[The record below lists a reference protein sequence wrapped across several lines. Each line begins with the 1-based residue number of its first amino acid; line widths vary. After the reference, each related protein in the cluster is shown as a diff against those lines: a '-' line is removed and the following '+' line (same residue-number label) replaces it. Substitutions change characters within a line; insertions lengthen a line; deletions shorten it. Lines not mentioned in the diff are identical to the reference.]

1 MTYHDICQRLTPLY
15 GQQEAKAMTRLLLED
30 LFGLSFADILC
41 GATEHLSDADALR
54 LQQSVDRLVDAE
66 PLQYVTGTAFF
77 CGHPFHVAPGV
88 LIPRP
93 ETEWIVDTAVGIA
106 TASDCVAMSS
116 DKDATSLRILDIGT
130 GSGCIAISIS
140 LALADRHCHTE
151 AWDISEDALRIASD
165 NAKRLGAD
173 VEFRRR
179 DALRLEE
186 EKSEEIRLEE
196 EKGGADV
203 ASGLNAA
210 AESWDIIVSNPPYI
224 CNREAA
230 DMHANVL
237 QHEPHLALFVPD
249 TDPLLFYRAIARY
262 AMRSLRKGGWLLFEC
277 NTLYAHDT
285 ARMVLDMGFATSIV
299 EDDCF
304 GKPRFVKAQK

>member
-15 GQQEAKAMTRLLLED
+15 GPQEAKAMTRMLLED
-30 LFGLSFADILC
+30 LFSLSFADILC
-41 GATEHLSDADALR
+41 GATEHLSDADTLR
-54 LQQSVDRLVDAE
+54 LQQSVARLLDSE

-93 ETEWIVDTAVGIA
+93 ETEWIVDTAVNLV
-106 TASDCVAMSS
+106 TSS
-116 DKDATSLRILDIGT
+116 APRILDIGT
-130 GSGCIAISIS
+130 GSGCIATSIS

-151 AWDISEDALRIASD
+151 AWDISEDALRIAAD
-165 NAKRLGAD
+165 NAERLGAE
-173 VEFRRR
+173 VKFRRR

-186 EKSEEIRLEE
+186 DFPAEENQ
-196 EKGGADV
+196 GGAEALSDT
-203 ASGLNAA
+203 NAA

-237 QHEPHLALFVPD
+237 RHEPHLALFVPD

-285 ARMVLDMGFATSIV
+285 AQMASDMGFVKSVV

>member
-15 GQQEAKAMTRLLLED
+15 GPQEAKAMTRMLLED
-30 LFGLSFADILC
+30 LFSLSFADILC
-41 GATEHLSDADALR
+41 GATEHLSDADTLR
-54 LQQSVDRLVDAE
+54 LQQSVDRLLDAE

-93 ETEWIVDTAVGIA
+93 ETEWIVDTAVNLV
-106 TASDCVAMSS
+106 TSS
-116 DKDATSLRILDIGT
+116 APRILDIGT
-130 GSGCIAISIS
+130 GSGCIATSIS
-140 LALADRHCHTE
+140 LALVDKHCYTE
-151 AWDISEDALRIASD
+151 AWDISEDALRIAAD
-165 NAKRLGAD
+165 NAERLGAD
-173 VEFRRR
+173 VKFRRR

-186 EKSEEIRLEE
+186 DFPAEENQS
-196 EKGGADV
+196 GAEVLIADN
-203 ASGLNAA
+203 ASSA
-210 AESWDIIVSNPPYI
+210 SWDVIVSNPPYI

-237 QHEPHLALFVPD
+237 RHEPHLALFVPD
-249 TDPLLFYRAIARY
+249 TDPLLFYRAIASY

-285 ARMVLDMGFATSIV
+285 AQMAADMGFATSVV

>member
-15 GQQEAKAMTRLLLED
+15 GPQEAKAMTRMLLVD
-30 LFGLSFADILC
+30 LFSLSFADILC
-41 GATEHLSDADALR
+41 GATEHLSDADTLR
-54 LQQSVDRLVDAE
+54 LQQSVARLLDAE

-93 ETEWIVDTAVGIA
+93 ETEWMVDTAVGIA
-106 TASDCVAMSS
+106 TASAP
-116 DKDATSLRILDIGT
+116 RILDIGT
-130 GSGCIAISIS
+130 GSGCIATSIS

-151 AWDISEDALRIASD
+151 AWDISEDALRIAAD
-165 NAKRLGAD
+165 NAARLGAD

-186 EKSEEIRLEE
+186 DFLAEENQ
-196 EKGGADV
+196 GGAEVLSDT
-203 ASGLNAA
+203 NAA

-237 QHEPHLALFVPD
+237 RHEPHLALFVPD

-285 ARMVLDMGFATSIV
+285 AQMAADMGFATSIV

>member
-1 MTYHDICQRLTPLY
+1 
-15 GQQEAKAMTRLLLED
+15 MTRMLLED
-30 LFGLSFADILC
+30 LFSLSFADILC
-41 GATEHLSDADALR
+41 GATEHLSDADTLR
-54 LQQSVDRLVDAE
+54 LQQSVARLLDAE

-93 ETEWIVDTAVGIA
+93 ETEWIVDTAVNLV
-106 TASDCVAMSS
+106 TSS
-116 DKDATSLRILDIGT
+116 APRILDIGT
-130 GSGCIAISIS
+130 GSGCIATSIS

-151 AWDISEDALRIASD
+151 AWDISEDALRIAAD
-165 NAKRLGAD
+165 NAERLGAD
-173 VEFRRR
+173 VKFRRR

-186 EKSEEIRLEE
+186 DFPAEENQ
-196 EKGGADV
+196 GGAEALSDT
-203 ASGLNAA
+203 NAA
-210 AESWDIIVSNPPYI
+210 AESWNIIVSNPPYI
-224 CNREAA
+224 CNCEAA

-237 QHEPHLALFVPD
+237 RHEPHLALFVPD

-277 NTLYAHDT
+277 NMLYAHDT
-285 ARMVLDMGFATSIV
+285 AQMASDMGFATSVV

>member
-15 GQQEAKAMTRLLLED
+15 GPQEAKAMTRMLLED
-30 LFGLSFADILC
+30 LFSLPFADILC
-41 GATEHLSDADALR
+41 GATEHLSDADTLR
-54 LQQSVDRLVDAE
+54 LQQSVARLLDAE
-66 PLQYVTGTAFF
+66 PLQYVTGKAFF

-93 ETEWIVDTAVGIA
+93 ETEWMVDTAVNL
-106 TASDCVAMSS
+106 VMSS
-116 DKDATSLRILDIGT
+116 APRILDIGT

-140 LALADRHCHTE
+140 LALVDKHCYTE
-151 AWDISEDALRIASD
+151 AWDISEDALRIAAD
-165 NAKRLGAD
+165 NAARLGAE
-173 VEFRRR
+173 VKFRRR

-186 EKSEEIRLEE
+186 DFPAEENQ
-196 EKGGADV
+196 GGAEELSDT
-203 ASGLNAA
+203 NAA
-210 AESWDIIVSNPPYI
+210 ETWDIIVSNPPYI

-237 QHEPHLALFVPD
+237 RHEPHLALFVPD

-285 ARMVLDMGFATSIV
+285 AQMASDMGFATSVV

>member
-15 GQQEAKAMTRLLLED
+15 GPQEAKAMTRMLLED
-30 LFGLSFADILC
+30 LFSLSFADILC
-41 GATEHLSDADALR
+41 GATEHLSDADSLR
-54 LQQSVDRLVDAE
+54 LQQSVDRLLDAE

-93 ETEWIVDTAVGIA
+93 ETEWIVDTAVNL
-106 TASDCVAMSS
+106 VMSS
-116 DKDATSLRILDIGT
+116 APRILDIGT
-130 GSGCIAISIS
+130 GSGCIATSIS

-151 AWDISEDALRIASD
+151 AWDISEDALRIAAD
-165 NAKRLGAD
+165 NADRLGAD
-173 VEFRRR
+173 VKFRRR

-186 EKSEEIRLEE
+186 DFPAEENQ
-196 EKGGADV
+196 GGAEALSDT
-203 ASGLNAA
+203 NAA

-237 QHEPHLALFVPD
+237 RHEPHLALFVPD

-285 ARMVLDMGFATSIV
+285 AQMASDMGFATSVV

-304 GKPRFVKAQK
+304 GKPRFVKAQKQ

>member
-1 MTYHDICQRLTPLY
+1 
-15 GQQEAKAMTRLLLED
+15 MTRMLLED
-30 LFGLSFADILC
+30 LFSLSFADILC
-41 GATEHLSDADALR
+41 GATEHLSDADTLR
-54 LQQSVDRLVDAE
+54 LQQSVDRLLDAE

-93 ETEWIVDTAVGIA
+93 ETEWIVDTAVGIV
-106 TASDCVAMSS
+106 TASAP
-116 DKDATSLRILDIGT
+116 RILDIGT
-130 GSGCIAISIS
+130 GSGCIATSIS
-140 LALADRHCHTE
+140 LALVDKHCYTE
-151 AWDISEDALRIASD
+151 AWDISEDALRIAAD
-165 NAKRLGAD
+165 NAERLGAD
-173 VEFRRR
+173 VKFRRR

-186 EKSEEIRLEE
+186 DFPAEENQS
-196 EKGGADV
+196 GAEVLIADN
-203 ASGLNAA
+203 ASSA
-210 AESWDIIVSNPPYI
+210 SWDVIVSNPPYI

-237 QHEPHLALFVPD
+237 RHEPHLALFVPD

-285 ARMVLDMGFATSIV
+285 ARMASDMGFAKSVV

>member
-15 GQQEAKAMTRLLLED
+15 GPQEAKAMTRMLLED
-30 LFGLSFADILC
+30 LFSLSFADILC
-41 GATEHLSDADALR
+41 GATEHLSDADTLR
-54 LQQSVDRLVDAE
+54 LQQSVARLLDTE
-66 PLQYVTGTAFF
+66 PLQYVTGKAFF

-93 ETEWIVDTAVGIA
+93 ETEWIVDTAVNLV
-106 TASDCVAMSS
+106 TSS
-116 DKDATSLRILDIGT
+116 APRILDIGT
-130 GSGCIAISIS
+130 GSGCIATSIS

-151 AWDISEDALRIASD
+151 AWDISEDALRIAAD
-165 NAKRLGAD
+165 NAERLGAE
-173 VEFRRR
+173 VKFRRH

-186 EKSEEIRLEE
+186 DFPAEENQ
-196 EKGGADV
+196 GGAEALSDT
-203 ASGLNAA
+203 NAA
-210 AESWDIIVSNPPYI
+210 AESWNIIVSNPPYI

-237 QHEPHLALFVPD
+237 RHEPHLALFVPD

-277 NTLYAHDT
+277 NMLYAHDT
-285 ARMVLDMGFATSIV
+285 AQMASDMGFATSVV

-304 GKPRFVKAQK
+304 GKPRFVKVQK

>member
-1 MTYHDICQRLTPLY
+1 MTYHDICQRLTPMY
-15 GQQEAKAMTRLLLED
+15 GPQEAKAMTRMLLEA
-30 LFGLSFADILC
+30 LFSLSFADILC
-41 GATEHLSDADALR
+41 GATEHLSDADTLR
-54 LQQSVDRLVDAE
+54 LQQSVARLLDAE

-93 ETEWIVDTAVGIA
+93 ETEWIVDTAVNLV
-106 TASDCVAMSS
+106 TSS
-116 DKDATSLRILDIGT
+116 APRILDIGT
-130 GSGCIAISIS
+130 GSGCIATSIS

-151 AWDISEDALRIASD
+151 AWDISEDALRIAAD
-165 NAKRLGAD
+165 NAARLGAE
-173 VEFRRR
+173 VKFRRR

-186 EKSEEIRLEE
+186 DFPAEENQ
-196 EKGGADV
+196 GGAEALSDT
-203 ASGLNAA
+203 NAA
-210 AESWDIIVSNPPYI
+210 ASWDIIVSNPPYI

-237 QHEPHLALFVPD
+237 RHEPHLALFVPD

-262 AMRSLRKGGWLLFEC
+262 SMRSLRKGGWLLFEC

-285 ARMVLDMGFATSIV
+285 AQMASDMGFATSVV

>member
-1 MTYHDICQRLTPLY
+1 MTYHDICQRLTPMY
-15 GQQEAKAMTRLLLED
+15 GPQEAKAMTRMLLED
-30 LFGLSFADILC
+30 LFSLSFADILC
-41 GATEHLSDADALR
+41 GATEHLSDADTLR
-54 LQQSVDRLVDAE
+54 LQQSVARLLDAE

-93 ETEWIVDTAVGIA
+93 ETEWIVDTAVNLV
-106 TASDCVAMSS
+106 TSS
-116 DKDATSLRILDIGT
+116 APRILDIGT
-130 GSGCIAISIS
+130 GSGCIATSIS
-140 LALADRHCHTE
+140 LALVDKHCYTE
-151 AWDISEDALRIASD
+151 AWDISEDALRIAAD
-165 NAKRLGAD
+165 NAERLGAD
-173 VEFRRR
+173 VKFRRR

-186 EKSEEIRLEE
+186 DFPAEENQS
-196 EKGGADV
+196 GAEVLIADN
-203 ASGLNAA
+203 ASSA
-210 AESWDIIVSNPPYI
+210 SWDVIVSNPPYI

-237 QHEPHLALFVPD
+237 RHEPHLALFVPD

-262 AMRSLRKGGWLLFEC
+262 SMRSLRKGGWLLFEC
-277 NTLYAHDT
+277 NTLCAHDT
-285 ARMVLDMGFATSIV
+285 AQMASNMGFATSVV

>member
-41 GATEHLSDADALR
+41 GATEHLSDADTLR
-54 LQQSVDRLVDAE
+54 LQQSVARLLDAE
-66 PLQYVTGTAFF
+66 PLQYVTGIAFF

-93 ETEWIVDTAVGIA
+93 ETEWMVDTAVNLV
-106 TASDCVAMSS
+106 TSS
-116 DKDATSLRILDIGT
+116 APRILDIGT
-130 GSGCIAISIS
+130 GSGCIATSIS
-140 LALADRHCHTE
+140 LALADRHCYTE
-151 AWDISEDALRIASD
+151 AWDISEDALRIAAD
-165 NAKRLGAD
+165 NAARLGAD

-186 EKSEEIRLEE
+186 DFLAEENQ
-196 EKGGADV
+196 GGAEVLIADN
-203 ASGLNAA
+203 ASTA
-210 AESWDIIVSNPPYI
+210 SWDIIVSNPPYI

-237 QHEPHLALFVPD
+237 RHEPHLALFVPD

-262 AMRSLRKGGWLLFEC
+262 AMRNLRKGGWLLFEC

-285 ARMVLDMGFATSIV
+285 AQMASDMGFSTSVV

>member
-15 GQQEAKAMTRLLLED
+15 GPQEAKAMTRMLLED
-30 LFGLSFADILC
+30 LFSLSFADILC
-41 GATEHLSDADALR
+41 GATEHLSDADTLR
-54 LQQSVDRLVDAE
+54 LQQSVDRLLDAE
-66 PLQYVTGTAFF
+66 PLQYVIGTAFF
-77 CGHPFHVAPGV
+77 CGHPFHVAPSV

-93 ETEWIVDTAVGIA
+93 ETEWIVDTAVNLVTSG
-106 TASDCVAMSS
+106 SS
-116 DKDATSLRILDIGT
+116 PRILDIGT
-130 GSGCIAISIS
+130 GSGCIATSISI
-140 LALADRHCHTE
+140 ALADKHCYTE
-151 AWDISEDALRIASD
+151 AWDISEDALRIAAD
-165 NAKRLGAD
+165 NAARLGAA

-186 EKSEEIRLEE
+186 DFFAEERLGEE
-196 EKGGADV
+196 QGGAEVLSADN
-203 ASGLNAA
+203 ASSA
-210 AESWDIIVSNPPYI
+210 SWDIIVSNPPYI

-237 QHEPHLALFVPD
+237 RHEPHLALFVPD

-277 NTLYAHDT
+277 NTLYAHVT
-285 ARMVLDMGFATSIV
+285 AQMTLDMGFATSVV

>member
-1 MTYHDICQRLTPLY
+1 MTYHDICQRLTPMY
-15 GQQEAKAMTRLLLED
+15 GTQEAKAMTRLLLED
-30 LFGLSFADILC
+30 LFSLSFADILC
-41 GATEHLSDADALR
+41 GATEHLSDADTLR
-54 LQQSVDRLVDAE
+54 LQQSVDRLLDAE

-93 ETEWIVDTAVGIA
+93 ETEWIVDTAVNLV
-106 TASDCVAMSS
+106 TASAP
-116 DKDATSLRILDIGT
+116 RILDIGT
-130 GSGCIAISIS
+130 GSGCIATSIS
-140 LALADRHCHTE
+140 LALADRHCYTE
-151 AWDISEDALRIASD
+151 AWDISEDALRIAAD
-165 NAKRLGAD
+165 NAERLGAE
-173 VEFRRR
+173 VKFRRR

-186 EKSEEIRLEE
+186 EKSEEIML
-196 EKGGADV
+196 
-203 ASGLNAA
+203 
-210 AESWDIIVSNPPYI
+210 DIIVSNPPYI

-237 QHEPHLALFVPD
+237 RHEPHLALFVPD
-249 TDPLLFYRAIARY
+249 TDPLLFYRAIACY

-285 ARMVLDMGFATSIV
+285 AQMASDMGFATSVV

>member
-1 MTYHDICQRLTPLY
+1 
-15 GQQEAKAMTRLLLED
+15 MTRMLLED
-30 LFGLSFADILC
+30 LFSLSFADILC
-41 GATEHLSDADALR
+41 GATEHLSDADTLR
-54 LQQSVDRLVDAE
+54 LQQSVARLLDAE

-93 ETEWIVDTAVGIA
+93 ETEWIVDTAVNL
-106 TASDCVAMSS
+106 VMSS
-116 DKDATSLRILDIGT
+116 APRILDIGT
-130 GSGCIAISIS
+130 GSGCIATSIS

-151 AWDISEDALRIASD
+151 AWDISEDSLRIAAD
-165 NAKRLGAD
+165 NAERLGAD
-173 VEFRRR
+173 VKFRRR

-186 EKSEEIRLEE
+186 DFPAEENQ
-196 EKGGADV
+196 GGAEALSDT
-203 ASGLNAA
+203 NAA

-237 QHEPHLALFVPD
+237 RHEPHLALFVPD
-249 TDPLLFYRAIARY
+249 TDPLLFYRAIASY

-277 NTLYAHDT
+277 NMLYAHDT
-285 ARMVLDMGFATSIV
+285 AQMASDMGFATSVV

>member
-15 GQQEAKAMTRLLLED
+15 GQQEAKAMTRMLLED
-30 LFGLSFADILC
+30 LFSLSFADILC
-41 GATEHLSDADALR
+41 GATEHLSDADTLR
-54 LQQSVDRLVDAE
+54 LQQSVARLLDAE

-93 ETEWIVDTAVGIA
+93 ETEWMVDTAVNL
-106 TASDCVAMSS
+106 VMSS
-116 DKDATSLRILDIGT
+116 APRILDIGT
-130 GSGCIAISIS
+130 GSGCIATSIS
-140 LALADRHCHTE
+140 LALADWHCYTE
-151 AWDISEDALRIASD
+151 AWDISEDALRIAAD
-165 NAKRLGAD
+165 NATRLGAD
-173 VEFRRR
+173 VKFRRR

-186 EKSEEIRLEE
+186 NFPAEENQ
-196 EKGGADV
+196 GGAEELNDT
-203 ASGLNAA
+203 NAA
-210 AESWDIIVSNPPYI
+210 AESWNIIVSNPPYI

-237 QHEPHLALFVPD
+237 RHEPHLALFVPD

-285 ARMVLDMGFATSIV
+285 ARMVSDMGFATSVV

>member
-1 MTYHDICQRLTPLY
+1 
-15 GQQEAKAMTRLLLED
+15 MTRMLLED
-30 LFGLSFADILC
+30 LFSLSFADILC
-41 GATEHLSDADALR
+41 GATEHFSDADTLR
-54 LQQSVDRLVDAE
+54 LQQSVARLLDAE

-93 ETEWIVDTAVGIA
+93 ETEWIVDTAVNL
-106 TASDCVAMSS
+106 VMSS
-116 DKDATSLRILDIGT
+116 APRILDIGT
-130 GSGCIAISIS
+130 GSGCIATSIS
-140 LALADRHCHTE
+140 LALADRHCYTE
-151 AWDISEDALRIASD
+151 AWDISEDALRIAAD
-165 NAKRLGAD
+165 NAERLGAD
-173 VEFRRR
+173 VKFCRR

-186 EKSEEIRLEE
+186 DFPAEERLEAE
-196 EKGGADV
+196 QGGAEALRDS
-203 ASGLNAA
+203 AS
-210 AESWDIIVSNPPYI
+210 WYIIVSNPPYI

-237 QHEPHLALFVPD
+237 RHEPHLALFVPD

-285 ARMVLDMGFATSIV
+285 AQMAADMGFATSVV

>member
-15 GQQEAKAMTRLLLED
+15 GPQEAKAMTRMLLED
-30 LFGLSFADILC
+30 LFSLSFADILC
-41 GATEHLSDADALR
+41 GATEHLSDADTLR
-54 LQQSVDRLVDAE
+54 LQQSVARLLDAE

-93 ETEWIVDTAVGIA
+93 ETEWIVDTAVGLV
-106 TASDCVAMSS
+106 TSS
-116 DKDATSLRILDIGT
+116 APRILDIGT
-130 GSGCIAISIS
+130 GSGCIATSIS
-140 LALADRHCHTE
+140 FALVDKHCYTE
-151 AWDISEDALRIASD
+151 AWDISEDALRIAAD
-165 NAKRLGAD
+165 NAERLGAD
-173 VEFRRR
+173 VKFRRR

-186 EKSEEIRLEE
+186 DFPAEENQS
-196 EKGGADV
+196 GAEVLIADN
-203 ASGLNAA
+203 ASSA
-210 AESWDIIVSNPPYI
+210 SWDVIVSNPPYI

-237 QHEPHLALFVPD
+237 RHEPHLALFVPD
-249 TDPLLFYRAIARY
+249 TDPLLFYRAIASY

-285 ARMVLDMGFATSIV
+285 AQMASDMGFATSVV

>member
-1 MTYHDICQRLTPLY
+1 
-15 GQQEAKAMTRLLLED
+15 MTRMLLED
-30 LFGLSFADILC
+30 LFSLSFADILC
-41 GATEHLSDADALR
+41 GATEHLSDADTLR
-54 LQQSVDRLVDAE
+54 LQQSVVRLLDAE

-93 ETEWIVDTAVGIA
+93 ETEWMVDTAVNLV
-106 TASDCVAMSS
+106 TSS
-116 DKDATSLRILDIGT
+116 APRILDIGT

-151 AWDISEDALRIASD
+151 AWDISEDALRIATD
-165 NAKRLGAD
+165 NAERLGAD
-173 VEFRRR
+173 VKFRRR

-186 EKSEEIRLEE
+186 EKSEEMRLEK

-203 ASGLNAA
+203 TSGLDA

-237 QHEPHLALFVPD
+237 RHEPHLALFVPD

-262 AMRSLRKGGWLLFEC
+262 SMRSLRKGGWLLFEC

-285 ARMVLDMGFATSIV
+285 AQMASDMGFATSVV

>member
-1 MTYHDICQRLTPLY
+1 MTYHDICQRLTPMY
-15 GQQEAKAMTRLLLED
+15 GPQEAKAMTRMLLED
-30 LFGLSFADILC
+30 LFSLSFADILC
-41 GATEHLSDADALR
+41 GATEHLSDADTLR
-54 LQQSVDRLVDAE
+54 LQQSVARLLDAE
-66 PLQYVTGTAFF
+66 PLQYVTGKAFF

-93 ETEWIVDTAVGIA
+93 ETEWMVDTAVGIV
-106 TASDCVAMSS
+106 TASAP
-116 DKDATSLRILDIGT
+116 RILDIGT
-130 GSGCIAISIS
+130 GSGCIATSIS

-151 AWDISEDALRIASD
+151 AWDISEDALRIAAD
-165 NAKRLGAD
+165 NADRLGAD
-173 VEFRRR
+173 VKFRRR

-186 EKSEEIRLEE
+186 DFPAEENQ
-196 EKGGADV
+196 GGAEALSDT
-203 ASGLNAA
+203 NAA

-237 QHEPHLALFVPD
+237 RHEPHLALFVPD
-249 TDPLLFYRAIARY
+249 TAPLLFYRAIARY

-285 ARMVLDMGFATSIV
+285 ARMASDMGFAASVV

>member
-15 GQQEAKAMTRLLLED
+15 GQQEAKAMTRMLLED
-30 LFGLSFADILC
+30 LFSLSFADILC
-41 GATEHLSDADALR
+41 GATEHLSDADTLR
-54 LQQSVDRLVDAE
+54 LQQSVDRLLDAE

-93 ETEWIVDTAVGIA
+93 ETEWIVDTAVNLV
-106 TASDCVAMSS
+106 TSS
-116 DKDATSLRILDIGT
+116 APRILDIGT
-130 GSGCIAISIS
+130 GSGCIATSIS
-140 LALADRHCHTE
+140 LALADKHCYTE
-151 AWDISEDALRIASD
+151 AWDISEDALRIAAD
-165 NAKRLGAD
+165 NAERLGAD
-173 VEFRRR
+173 VKFRRR

-186 EKSEEIRLEE
+186 DFPAEENQ
-196 EKGGADV
+196 GGAEALSD
-203 ASGLNAA
+203 SNAA

-237 QHEPHLALFVPD
+237 RHEPHLALFVPD

-285 ARMVLDMGFATSIV
+285 AQMASDMGFAKSVV

>member
-15 GQQEAKAMTRLLLED
+15 GPQEAKAMTRMLLED
-30 LFGLSFADILC
+30 LFSLSFADILC
-41 GATEHLSDADALR
+41 GATEHLSDADTLR
-54 LQQSVDRLVDAE
+54 LQQSVARILDAE

-93 ETEWIVDTAVGIA
+93 ETERIVDTAVNL
-106 TASDCVAMSS
+106 VMSS
-116 DKDATSLRILDIGT
+116 APRILDIGT
-130 GSGCIAISIS
+130 GSGCIATSIS
-140 LALADRHCHTE
+140 LALADRHCYTE
-151 AWDISEDALRIASD
+151 AWDISEDALRIATD
-165 NAKRLGAD
+165 NAERLGAE
-173 VEFRRR
+173 VKFRRR

-186 EKSEEIRLEE
+186 EKSEEMRLEK
-196 EKGGADV
+196 EKGGAEALSDT
-203 ASGLNAA
+203 NAA
-210 AESWDIIVSNPPYI
+210 AESWNIIVSNPPYI

-237 QHEPHLALFVPD
+237 RHEPHLALFVPD
-249 TDPLLFYRAIARY
+249 TDPLLFYRAIASY

-277 NTLYAHDT
+277 NMLYAHDT
-285 ARMVLDMGFATSIV
+285 AQMASDMGFATSVV

>member
-1 MTYHDICQRLTPLY
+1 
-15 GQQEAKAMTRLLLED
+15 MTRMLLED

-41 GATEHLSDADALR
+41 GATEHLSDADTLR
-54 LQQSVDRLVDAE
+54 LQQSVDRLLDSE

-93 ETEWIVDTAVGIA
+93 ETEWIVDTAVNLVTSG
-106 TASDCVAMSS
+106 SS
-116 DKDATSLRILDIGT
+116 PRILDIGT
-130 GSGCIAISIS
+130 GSGCIATSIS
-140 LALADRHCHTE
+140 LALADKHCYTE
-151 AWDISEDALRIASD
+151 AWDISEDALRIAAD
-165 NAKRLGAD
+165 NAKRLGAE

-179 DALRLEE
+179 DALRLEDDFSTE
-186 EKSEEIRLEE
+186 EKLEAE
-196 EKGGADV
+196 QGGAEALRDS
-203 ASGLNAA
+203 A
-210 AESWDIIVSNPPYI
+210 SWDIIVSNPPYI

-237 QHEPHLALFVPD
+237 RHEPHLALFVPD

-285 ARMVLDMGFATSIV
+285 ARMALDMGFATSVV

>member
-1 MTYHDICQRLTPLY
+1 
-15 GQQEAKAMTRLLLED
+15 MTRLLLED
-30 LFGLSFADILC
+30 LFSLSFADILC
-41 GATEHLSDADALR
+41 GATEHLSDADTLR
-54 LQQSVDRLVDAE
+54 LQQSVARLIDAE

-93 ETEWIVDTAVGIA
+93 ETEWIVDTAVGLV
-106 TASDCVAMSS
+106 TSS
-116 DKDATSLRILDIGT
+116 APRILDIGT

-151 AWDISEDALRIASD
+151 AWDISEDALRIAAD
-165 NAKRLGAD
+165 NAARLGAE
-173 VEFRRR
+173 VKFRRR

-186 EKSEEIRLEE
+186 DFPAEENQ
-196 EKGGADV
+196 GGAEVLIADN
-203 ASGLNAA
+203 ASSA
-210 AESWDIIVSNPPYI
+210 SWDIIVSNPPYI

-237 QHEPHLALFVPD
+237 RHEPHLALFVPD

-285 ARMVLDMGFATSIV
+285 AQMASDMGFATSVV

>member
-15 GQQEAKAMTRLLLED
+15 GPQEAKAMTRMLLED
-30 LFGLSFADILC
+30 LFSLSFADILC
-41 GATEHLSDADALR
+41 GATEHLSDADTLR
-54 LQQSVDRLVDAE
+54 LQQSVDRLLDAE

-93 ETEWIVDTAVGIA
+93 ETEWIVDTAVNLV
-106 TASDCVAMSS
+106 TSS
-116 DKDATSLRILDIGT
+116 APRILDIGT
-130 GSGCIAISIS
+130 GSGCIATSIS

-151 AWDISEDALRIASD
+151 AWDISEDALRIATD
-165 NAKRLGAD
+165 NAERLGAE
-173 VEFRRR
+173 VKFRRR

-186 EKSEEIRLEE
+186 DFSAEERLEAE
-196 EKGGADV
+196 QGGAEALSDT
-203 ASGLNAA
+203 NAA
-210 AESWDIIVSNPPYI
+210 EPWDIIVSNPPYI

-237 QHEPHLALFVPD
+237 RHEPHLALFVPD
-249 TDPLLFYRAIARY
+249 TDPLLFYRAIASY

-285 ARMVLDMGFATSIV
+285 AQMASDMGFATSVV

>member
-15 GQQEAKAMTRLLLED
+15 GPQEAKAMTRLLLED
-30 LFGLSFADILC
+30 LFSLSFADILC
-41 GATEHLSDADALR
+41 GATEHLSDADTLR
-54 LQQSVDRLVDAE
+54 LQQSVDRLLDAE

-93 ETEWIVDTAVGIA
+93 ETEWIVDTAVNLV
-106 TASDCVAMSS
+106 TSS
-116 DKDATSLRILDIGT
+116 APRILDIGT
-130 GSGCIAISIS
+130 GSGCIATSIS
-140 LALADRHCHTE
+140 LALADRHCYTE
-151 AWDISEDALRIASD
+151 AWDISEDALRIAAD
-165 NAKRLGAD
+165 NAERLGAD
-173 VEFRRR
+173 VKFRRR

-186 EKSEEIRLEE
+186 DFPAEENQS
-196 EKGGADV
+196 GAEVLIADN
-203 ASGLNAA
+203 ASSA
-210 AESWDIIVSNPPYI
+210 SWDIIVSNPPYI

-237 QHEPHLALFVPD
+237 RHEPHLALFVPD

-285 ARMVLDMGFATSIV
+285 AQMASDMGFATSVV

>member
-1 MTYHDICQRLTPLY
+1 
-15 GQQEAKAMTRLLLED
+15 MTRMLLED
-30 LFGLSFADILC
+30 LFSLSFADILC
-41 GATEHLSDADALR
+41 GATEHLSDADTLR
-54 LQQSVDRLVDAE
+54 LQQSVARLLDAE

-93 ETEWIVDTAVGIA
+93 ETEWIVDTAVNL
-106 TASDCVAMSS
+106 
-116 DKDATSLRILDIGT
+116 ATSSAPRILDIGT
-130 GSGCIAISIS
+130 GSGCIATSIS
-140 LALADRHCHTE
+140 LALADRHCYTE
-151 AWDISEDALRIASD
+151 AWDISEDALRIATD
-165 NAKRLGAD
+165 NAERLGAE
-173 VEFRRR
+173 VKFRRR

-186 EKSEEIRLEE
+186 DFPAEENQ
-196 EKGGADV
+196 GGAEVLSDT
-203 ASGLNAA
+203 NAA

-237 QHEPHLALFVPD
+237 RHEPHLALFVPD

-285 ARMVLDMGFATSIV
+285 AQMALDMGFATSVV

>member
-15 GQQEAKAMTRLLLED
+15 GPQEAKAMTRMLLED
-30 LFGLSFADILC
+30 LFSLSFADILC
-41 GATEHLSDADALR
+41 GATEHLSDADTLR
-54 LQQSVDRLVDAE
+54 LQQSVARLLDSE

-93 ETEWIVDTAVGIA
+93 ETEWIVDTAVNLV
-106 TASDCVAMSS
+106 TSS
-116 DKDATSLRILDIGT
+116 APRILDIGT
-130 GSGCIAISIS
+130 GSGCIATSIS

-151 AWDISEDALRIASD
+151 AWDISEDALRIAAD
-165 NAKRLGAD
+165 NAERLGAE
-173 VEFRRR
+173 VKFRRH

-186 EKSEEIRLEE
+186 DFPAEENQ
-196 EKGGADV
+196 GGAEALSDT
-203 ASGLNAA
+203 NAA

-237 QHEPHLALFVPD
+237 RHEPHLALFVPD

-262 AMRSLRKGGWLLFEC
+262 SMRSLRKGGWLLFEC

-285 ARMVLDMGFATSIV
+285 ARMAADMGFAKSVV

>member
-15 GQQEAKAMTRLLLED
+15 GPQEAKAMTRMLLED
-30 LFGLSFADILC
+30 LFSLSFADILC
-41 GATEHLSDADALR
+41 GATEHLSDADTLR
-54 LQQSVDRLVDAE
+54 LQQSVDRLLDAE

-93 ETEWIVDTAVGIA
+93 ETEWIVDTAVNLV
-106 TASDCVAMSS
+106 TSS
-116 DKDATSLRILDIGT
+116 APRILDLGT
-130 GSGCIAISIS
+130 GSGCIATSIS

-151 AWDISEDALRIASD
+151 AWDISEDALRIAAD
-165 NAKRLGAD
+165 NAERLGAD
-173 VEFRRR
+173 VKFRRR

-186 EKSEEIRLEE
+186 DFPAEENQ
-196 EKGGADV
+196 GGAEALSDT
-203 ASGLNAA
+203 NAA

-237 QHEPHLALFVPD
+237 RHEPHLALFVPD
-249 TDPLLFYRAIARY
+249 TDPLLFYRAIASY

-285 ARMVLDMGFATSIV
+285 AQMAADMGFATSVV

>member
-15 GQQEAKAMTRLLLED
+15 GPQEAKAITRMLLED
-30 LFGLSFADILC
+30 LFSLSFADILC
-41 GATEHLSDADALR
+41 GATEHLSDADTLR
-54 LQQSVDRLVDAE
+54 LQQSVARLLDSE

-93 ETEWIVDTAVGIA
+93 ETEWIVDTAVNL
-106 TASDCVAMSS
+106 VMSS
-116 DKDATSLRILDIGT
+116 APRILDIGT
-130 GSGCIAISIS
+130 GSGCIATSIS
-140 LALADRHCHTE
+140 LALADRHCYTE
-151 AWDISEDALRIASD
+151 AWDISEDALRIAAD
-165 NAKRLGAD
+165 NAARLGAE

-186 EKSEEIRLEE
+186 DIPAEEKLEE
-196 EKGGADV
+196 DLPAEEKLEAEQGGAEALRDS
-203 ASGLNAA
+203 A
-210 AESWDIIVSNPPYI
+210 SWDIIVSNPPYI

-237 QHEPHLALFVPD
+237 RHEPHLALFVPD

-262 AMRSLRKGGWLLFEC
+262 AMRSLGKGGWLLFEC

-285 ARMVLDMGFATSIV
+285 AQMASDMGFATSVV

>member
-15 GQQEAKAMTRLLLED
+15 GQQEAKAMTRMLLED

-41 GATEHLSDADALR
+41 GATEHLSDADTLR
-54 LQQSVDRLVDAE
+54 LQQSVARLLDSE

-93 ETEWIVDTAVGIA
+93 ETEWIVDTAVNLV
-106 TASDCVAMSS
+106 TSS
-116 DKDATSLRILDIGT
+116 APRILDIGT

-151 AWDISEDALRIASD
+151 AWDISEDTLRIAAD
-165 NAKRLGAD
+165 NAASLGAE

-186 EKSEEIRLEE
+186 DFPAEENQ
-196 EKGGADV
+196 GGAEALSDT
-203 ASGLNAA
+203 NAA

-237 QHEPHLALFVPD
+237 RHEPHLALFVPD

-285 ARMVLDMGFATSIV
+285 AQMASDMGFVTSVV

>member
-1 MTYHDICQRLTPLY
+1 
-15 GQQEAKAMTRLLLED
+15 MTRMLLED
-30 LFGLSFADILC
+30 LFSLSFADILC
-41 GATEHLSDADALR
+41 GATEHLSDADTLR
-54 LQQSVDRLVDAE
+54 LQQSVARLLDAE

-93 ETEWIVDTAVGIA
+93 ETEWIVDTAVNLV
-106 TASDCVAMSS
+106 TSS
-116 DKDATSLRILDIGT
+116 APRILDIGT
-130 GSGCIAISIS
+130 GSGCIATSIS
-140 LALADRHCHTE
+140 LALVDKHCYTE
-151 AWDISEDALRIASD
+151 AWDISEDALRIAAD
-165 NAKRLGAD
+165 NAERLGAD
-173 VEFRRR
+173 VKFRRR

-186 EKSEEIRLEE
+186 DVPAEENQS
-196 EKGGADV
+196 GAEVLIADN
-203 ASGLNAA
+203 ASSA
-210 AESWDIIVSNPPYI
+210 SWDVIVSNPPYI

-237 QHEPHLALFVPD
+237 RHEPHLALFVPD

-262 AMRSLRKGGWLLFEC
+262 SMRSLRKGGWLLFEC

-285 ARMVLDMGFATSIV
+285 AQMASNMGFATSVV

>member
-1 MTYHDICQRLTPLY
+1 
-15 GQQEAKAMTRLLLED
+15 MTRMLLED

-41 GATEHLSDADALR
+41 GATEHLSDADTLR
-54 LQQSVDRLVDAE
+54 LQQSVDRLLDAE

-93 ETEWIVDTAVGIA
+93 ETEWIVDTAVNLV
-106 TASDCVAMSS
+106 TSS
-116 DKDATSLRILDIGT
+116 APRILDIGT

-140 LALADRHCHTE
+140 LALADRHCYTE
-151 AWDISEDALRIASD
+151 AWDISEDALRIAAD
-165 NAKRLGAD
+165 NAARLGAE
-173 VEFRRR
+173 VKFRRR
-179 DALRLEE
+179 DALRLEKNLPAE
-186 EKSEEIRLEE
+186 ERLEAE
-196 EKGGADV
+196 HGGAEALRDS
-203 ASGLNAA
+203 A
-210 AESWDIIVSNPPYI
+210 SWDIIVSNPPYI

-237 QHEPHLALFVPD
+237 RHEPHLALFVPD

-262 AMRSLRKGGWLLFEC
+262 AMRNLRKGGWLLFEC

-285 ARMVLDMGFATSIV
+285 AQMASDMGFATSVV

>member
-15 GQQEAKAMTRLLLED
+15 GPQEAKAMTRLLLED
-30 LFGLSFADILC
+30 LFSLSFADILC
-41 GATEHLSDADALR
+41 GATEHLSDADTLR
-54 LQQSVDRLVDAE
+54 LQQSVARLLDAE

-93 ETEWIVDTAVGIA
+93 ETEWMVDTAVGIA
-106 TASDCVAMSS
+106 TASAP
-116 DKDATSLRILDIGT
+116 RILDIGT
-130 GSGCIAISIS
+130 GSGCIATSIS
-140 LALADRHCHTE
+140 LALADKHCYTE
-151 AWDISEDALRIASD
+151 AWDISEDALRIAAD
-165 NAKRLGAD
+165 NAERLGAD
-173 VEFRRR
+173 VKFRRR

-186 EKSEEIRLEE
+186 DFPTEERLEADLPAE
-196 EKGGADV
+196 EKLEAEQGGAEAFRDS
-203 ASGLNAA
+203 A
-210 AESWDIIVSNPPYI
+210 SWDIIVSNPPYI

-237 QHEPHLALFVPD
+237 QHEPPLALFVPD

-285 ARMVLDMGFATSIV
+285 AQMASDMGFAKSVV

>member
-15 GQQEAKAMTRLLLED
+15 GPQEAKAMTRMLLED
-30 LFGLSFADILC
+30 LFSLSFADILC
-41 GATEHLSDADALR
+41 GATEHLSDADTLR
-54 LQQSVDRLVDAE
+54 LQQSVARLLDAE

-93 ETEWIVDTAVGIA
+93 ETEWIVDTAVNL
-106 TASDCVAMSS
+106 VMSS
-116 DKDATSLRILDIGT
+116 APRILDIGT
-130 GSGCIAISIS
+130 GSGCIATSIS

-151 AWDISEDALRIASD
+151 AWDISEDALRIAAD
-165 NAKRLGAD
+165 NAERLGAD
-173 VEFRRR
+173 VKFRRR

-186 EKSEEIRLEE
+186 DFPAEENQS
-196 EKGGADV
+196 GAEVLIADN
-203 ASGLNAA
+203 ASSA
-210 AESWDIIVSNPPYI
+210 SWDVIVSNPPYI

-237 QHEPHLALFVPD
+237 RHEPHLALFVPD
-249 TDPLLFYRAIARY
+249 TDPLLFYRAIASY

-285 ARMVLDMGFATSIV
+285 AQMASDMGFATSVV